1 MPGALPARTVEV
13 SRPRRTENVMNT
25 TTTTSRALVA
35 AAALAFPL
43 LAATTAAAQAGPDDP
58 SKALV
63 EHRES
68 QLAQADG
75 QRAAQASRQQSYVDG
90 LERAAAADDTAA
102 RAARAAYAAQQR
114 SYQEHRRCRRTR
126 RRRRQRDQGT
136 VGPRREPPATPG
148 TASRSPSQLCWRWA
162 VWPSAPA
169 PPSRPGAC
177 RPRPTGG
184 WPSDDQSGTEAV
196 GCVRSAQA
204 PSRSPRPGTPPRT
217 ARSPCSSRG
226 RR

>member
-1 MPGALPARTVEV
+1 
-13 SRPRRTENVMNT
+13 MNT

-35 AAALAFPL
+35 AAALAFPV

-90 LERAAAADDTAA
+90 LERAAAAENTAA

-114 SYQEHRRCRRTR
+114 SYQEHVAAAARGVVGDNATRAQSASGATSGDTGDGVSVPVAALLALGGLALGAGATLASRRL
-126 RRRRQRDQGT
+126 
-136 VGPRREPPATPG
+136 P
-148 TASRSPSQLCWRWA
+148 TASHRRVA
-162 VWPSAPA
+162 V
-169 PPSRPGAC
+169 
-177 RPRPTGG
+177 
-184 WPSDDQSGTEAV
+184 
-196 GCVRSAQA
+196 
-204 PSRSPRPGTPPRT
+204 
-217 ARSPCSSRG
+217 
-226 RR
+226 